1 MLGDGEMKVVVL
13 GAGLMGKE
21 TARDLVKSDDVQKVY
36 LADLHVRQAEEFA
49 AELKSDKLEV
59 LLLDA
64 TNDGQL
70 GEVMALGDVVVN
82 ALFYIFNEKVARIAI
97 ERGVHSIDLGGH
109 IGGATEAVLGLK
121 ERAKAKGVTIIPDL
135 GVAPGMINVLTGYG
149 AGKLDEV
156 ETIKIFVGGIPV
168 KPEPPLNY
176 NVVFSLEGVFD
187 HYTDPSHVIRN
198 GELKEVPSLSEI
210 ELIEFEGFGE
220 LEAFHTSGGTS
231 TLTESFSDVETLEYK
246 TIRYKG
252 HAEKFQL
259 LVDLGL
265 LSRDNEVT
273 VEGKTMKVR
282 DVMREHLSP
291 QLRLGE
297 KSDAVLLR
305 VLVSGK
311 RDGSPITYEYDLLT
325 EKETSQNIT
334 AMARATANTMSIVAQ
349 MIGTGEISKRGVYPP
364 EKIVP
369 GERYIAELKQRGV
382 IIEEKIKTSNALV

>member
-1 MLGDGEMKVVVL
+1 MKVVIL

-21 TARDLVKSDDVQKVY
+21 TARDLVKGENVEKVY
-36 LADLHVRQAEEFA
+36 LADLNVRQAEDFA
-49 AELKSDKLEV
+49 ADLMSDKLEV

-64 TNDGQL
+64 SNDQQL
-70 GEVMALGDVVVN
+70 ADVMSLGDVVVN
-82 ALFYIFNEKVARIAI
+82 ALFYTFNEKVARTAVEI
-97 ERGVHSIDLGGH
+97 GVNSIDLGGH
-109 IGGATEAVLGLK
+109 IGGATDAVLELADK
-121 ERAKAKGVTIIPDL
+121 AVAKGVTLIPDL
-135 GVAPGMINVLTGYG
+135 GVAPGMINILAGYG
-149 AGKLDEV
+149 ASKLDTV
-156 ETIKIFVGGIPV
+156 DSMKLYVGGIPV

-187 HYTDPSHVIRN
+187 HYTDSSHVIRN

-210 ELIEFEGFGE
+210 ETITFEKYGE

-231 TLTESFSDVETLEYK
+231 TLTKSFPNVNTLEYK

-265 LSRDNEVT
+265 LSRDNEVSVGGTT
-273 VEGKTMKVR
+273 VKVR

-291 QLRLGE
+291 QLRLGN

-305 VLVSGK
+305 VIVSGVK
-311 RDGSPITYEYDLLT
+311 DGSPITHEYELIT
-325 EKETSQNIT
+325 EKDLSVNET

-349 MIGTGEISKRGVYPP
+349 MIGSGIVNKPGVHTPETIIPGALYIEELKKRGVMIK
-364 EKIVP
+364 ET
-369 GERYIAELKQRGV
+369 ERTTK
-382 IIEEKIKTSNALV
+382 ALV

>member
-1 MLGDGEMKVVVL
+1 MKVVIL

-36 LADLHVRQAEEFA
+36 LADLNVRQAEDFA
-49 AELKSDKLEV
+49 EELMSDKLDI

-64 TNDGQL
+64 TNDQQL
-70 GEVMALGDVVVN
+70 SDVMALGDVVVN
-82 ALFYIFNEKVARIAI
+82 ALFYTFNEKVARIAVDI
-97 ERGVHSIDLGGH
+97 GVHSIDLGGH
-109 IGGATEAVLGLK
+109 IGGATDAVLGLAEK
-121 ERAKAKGVTIIPDL
+121 AEAKGVTIIPDL
-135 GVAPGMINVLTGYG
+135 GVAPGMINILTGYG
-149 AGKLDEV
+149 AGKLDKV
-156 ETIKIFVGGIPV
+156 DSIKLYVGGIPV

-176 NVVFSLEGVFD
+176 NIVFSLEGVFD

-210 ELIEFEGFGE
+210 ETVHFEKFGE

-231 TLTESFSDVETLEYK
+231 TLTESFPNVKTLEYK

-273 VEGKTMKVR
+273 VDGKTVKVR

-291 QLRLGE
+291 QLRLGK

-305 VLVSGK
+305 VIVSGEK
-311 RDGSPITYEYDLLT
+311 DGSPKTYEYEMIT
-325 EKETSQNIT
+325 EKDLAVNET

-349 MIGTGEISKRGVYPP
+349 MIGTGLINKRGVHPP

-369 GERYIAELKQRGV
+369 GEKYIEEMKKRGV
-382 IIEEKIKTSNALV
+382 IIEETIKTSNALV

>member
-1 MLGDGEMKVVVL
+1 MKVVVL

-36 LADLHVRQAEEFA
+36 LADLDVKQAEDFA
-49 AELKSDKLEV
+49 EKLKTEKLEV

-64 TNDGQL
+64 TNDQQL
-70 GEVMALGDVVVN
+70 GDIMALGDVVVN
-82 ALFYIFNEKVARIAI
+82 ALFYKFNEKVAQTAI
-97 ERGVHSIDLGGH
+97 QRGVHSIDLGGH
-109 IGGATEAVLGLK
+109 IGGATEAVLKLS
-121 ERAKAKGVTIIPDL
+121 EEAKAKGVTIIPDL
-135 GVAPGMINVLTGYG
+135 GVAPGMINILTGYG
-149 AGKLDEV
+149 AGKLDKV
-156 ETIKIFVGGIPV
+156 EAIKIFVGGIPV

-176 NVVFSLEGVFD
+176 NLVFSLEGVFD

-210 ELIEFEGFGE
+210 EMIEFEGFGE

-231 TLTESFSDVETLEYK
+231 TLTETYSTVETLEYK

-265 LSRDNEVT
+265 LSRENVVT
-273 VEGKTMKVR
+273 VDGKTVKVR

-311 RDGSPITYEYDLLT
+311 KDGSPITYEYDLLT
-325 EKETSQNIT
+325 VKDQTENIT

-349 MIGTGEISKRGVYPP
+349 MIGTGMISKRGVYPP

-369 GERYIAELKQRGV
+369 GEYYIAALKKHGV
-382 IIEEKIKTSNALV
+382 IIEEKIKTSNLLA

>member
-1 MLGDGEMKVVVL
+1 MKVVVL

-21 TARDLVKSDDVQKVY
+21 AARDLVKSDDVEKVY
-36 LADLHVRQAEEFA
+36 LADLNVRQAEDFA
-49 AELKSDKLEV
+49 EELMSDKLDI
-59 LLLDA
+59 LRLDA
-64 TNDGQL
+64 TNDVQL
-70 GEVMALGDVVVN
+70 SEVMALGDVVIN
-82 ALFYIFNEKVARIAI
+82 ALFYTFNEKVARTAVDI
-97 ERGVHSIDLGGH
+97 GVHSIDLGGH
-109 IGGATEAVLGLK
+109 IGGATDAVLDLAEK
-121 ERAKAKGVTIIPDL
+121 ATAKGITLIPDL
-135 GVAPGMINVLTGYG
+135 GVAPGMINILTGYG
-149 AGKLDEV
+149 AEKLDKV
-156 ETIKIFVGGIPV
+156 ESIKLYVGGIPV

-187 HYTDPSHVIRN
+187 HYTDSSLVIRD
-198 GELKEVPSLSEI
+198 GKLMEIPSLSEI
-210 ELIEFEGFGE
+210 ETIHFDKYGE

-231 TLTESFSDVETLEYK
+231 TLSKSYPDVNTLEYK

-273 VEGKTMKVR
+273 VNGTALKIR

-305 VLVSGK
+305 VIVSGEK
-311 RDGSPITYEYDLLT
+311 SGMPVTYEYDLVT
-325 EKETSQNIT
+325 EKDTQVNET
-334 AMARATANTMSIVAQ
+334 AMARATANTISIVAQ
-349 MIGTGEISKRGVYPP
+349 MIGNGTITKRGVHPP

-369 GERYIAELKQRGV
+369 GDRYIEEMKKRGV
-382 IIEEKIKTSNALV
+382 IIEEKIETNEAHV